1 MKNHEKKDWSK
12 EDIIM
17 ALVKM
22 RVEKF
27 ATTKTML
34 EFLMNQIGYAQ
45 TYSYELIKISK
56 SRINEIFK
64 EEHEESFHNAMA
76 RLEEIIERSKNEK
89 VRLEAQKEMN
99 KLLGLHK
106 PQRVDVTSNGKDLQ
120 IGEVIVKIIRRDE
133 DL

>member
-56 SRINEIFK
+56 SR
-64 EEHEESFHNAMA
+64 
-76 RLEEIIERSKNEK
+76 ERGAFS
-89 VRLEAQKEMN
+89 
-99 KLLGLHK
+99 
-106 PQRVDVTSNGKDLQ
+106 
-120 IGEVIVKIIRRDE
+120 
-133 DL
+133 